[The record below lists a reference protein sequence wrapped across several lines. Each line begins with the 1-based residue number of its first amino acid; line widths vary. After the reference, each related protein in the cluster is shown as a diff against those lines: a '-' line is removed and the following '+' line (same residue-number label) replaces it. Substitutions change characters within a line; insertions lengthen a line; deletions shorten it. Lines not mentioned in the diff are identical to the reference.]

1 MPAAEPKIVD
11 QSPSSGERVAG
22 SECAERNV
30 PYVNMAAQWA
40 EEREALLPI
49 VERVLAEG
57 HWVGGAEIAEFEAA
71 AARLCGVAHA
81 VALNSG
87 TDALALGM
95 AALGIGSEDEVI
107 TPPNS
112 FIASTAAIVQ
122 LGARPVFVDVRDDQ
136 NIDPERIEAAIT
148 DKTKAIMPVHLT
160 GRIAD
165 MAPIM
170 EIAERHGLQVVE
182 DAAQSVGSRYD
193 DRTSG
198 SFGRVG
204 CFSTHPLKNLNACGD
219 GGFLTTDDDEIAEA
233 VRAARNHGLVTR
245 ETVARFG
252 QVSRMDSLQA
262 AILHFRLGRLDD
274 TVRRRRAN
282 AALYRERL
290 DPERV
295 FIPEDRDREFN
306 TYHTLVIQ
314 VDRRDELRA
323 FLQAQGVGTA
333 IHYPV
338 PIHLQ
343 PASAGLGCRAGDFPV
358 TERQAGRILTLP
370 INQTLSPDD
379 ISYVADRVNEFF
391 KS

>member
-1 MPAAEPKIVD
+1 MD
-11 QSPSSGERVAG
+11 RSPSSGQSAARADRE
-22 SECAERNV
+22 V

-40 EEREALLPI
+40 EERDALLPI

-57 HWVGGAEIAEFEAA
+57 HWVGGAAVAEFEAA

-87 TDALALGM
+87 TDALVLGM
-95 AALGIGSEDEVI
+95 AALGIGPGDEVV

-136 NIDPERIEAAIT
+136 NIDPERIEDAIT
-148 DKTKAIMPVHLT
+148 ARTKAIMPVHLS
-160 GRIAD
+160 GRVAD

-170 EIAERHGLQVVE
+170 EIARRHGLWVVE

-193 DRTSG
+193 DRMSG
-198 SFGRVG
+198 SFGQVG

-219 GGFLTTDDDEIAEA
+219 GGFLTTDDEEIAEA
-233 VRAARNHGLVTR
+233 VRALRNHGLVTR
-245 ETVARFG
+245 ESVARFG

-262 AILHFRLGRLDD
+262 AILSFRLGRLDD
-274 TVRRRRAN
+274 TIRRRRAN

-290 DPERV
+290 DPELV
-295 FIPEDRDREFN
+295 FMPEDRGQEFN
-306 TYHTLVIQ
+306 TYHTFVIQ
-314 VDRRDELRA
+314 VDRRDELQA

-343 PASAGLGCRAGDFPV
+343 PASSGLGTRAGDFPV
-358 TERQAGRILTLP
+358 TERQAGRILALP
-370 INQTLSPDD
+370 INQTLSSDD
-379 ISYVADRVNEFF
+379 IFYVADRVNEFF
-391 KS
+391 NS

>member
-1 MPAAEPKIVD
+1 MDPG
-11 QSPSSGERVAG
+11 PSSGQSAARAARE
-22 SECAERNV
+22 V

-40 EEREALLPI
+40 EERDALLPI
-49 VERVLAEG
+49 IERVLAAG
-57 HWVGGAEIAEFEAA
+57 HWVGGAAIDEFEAA
-71 AARLCGVAHA
+71 AARLCGVGHA
-81 VALNSG
+81 IALNSG
-87 TDALALGM
+87 TDALVLGM
-95 AALGIGSEDEVI
+95 AALGIGPGDEVV

-112 FIASTAAIVQ
+112 FIASTAAVVQ

-136 NIDPERIEAAIT
+136 NIDPERIEEAIT
-148 DKTKAIMPVHLT
+148 PRTKAIMPVHLT

-170 EIAERHGLQVVE
+170 EIAERHGLRVVE

-193 DRTSG
+193 DRMSG
-198 SFGRVG
+198 SFGQVG

-219 GGFLTTDDDEIAEA
+219 GGFLTTDDEEIAEA
-233 VRAARNHGLVTR
+233 VRASRNHGLVTR
-245 ETVARFG
+245 ESVARFG

-262 AILHFRLGRLDD
+262 AILSFRLGCLDE
-274 TVRRRRAN
+274 TIRRRRAN

-290 DPERV
+290 DPEQV
-295 FIPEDRDREFN
+295 FMPEDRGQEFN
-306 TYHTLVIQ
+306 TYHTFVIQ
-314 VDRRDELRA
+314 VDRRDELQA

-343 PASAGLGCRAGDFPV
+343 PASAGLGTRAGDFPM

-370 INQTLSPDD
+370 INQTLKPDD
-379 ISYVADRVNEFF
+379 IAYVADRVNEFF